1 MLLKGKHRKVIF
13 LYVSILLITA
23 AGLGMALG
31 MIIAVNKNTMDMDE
45 LIASRPAIPSRV
57 LDINGN
63 LITEFFSDE
72 KREILPI
79 NSLPENLI
87 YAVLTREDTP
97 FFEHNG
103 FSFTGFL
110 RAFLQTTRYIVTGKG
125 SLQGASTITMQLAGA
140 RHADRTDITLN
151 RKLKELWWAYQIER
165 RFTKLEILEQY
176 LNSVYFGHNTYGVE
190 AASQF
195 FFGHTSVENTPA
207 ESVMLAI
214 QLAGSGL
221 YSPIIKPD
229 AARTRQR
236 QILDQMVNA
245 DFITRDEADTSFQDY
260 WNDFDWSRSPSDSPY
275 FDRLAE
281 DKAPYFSEY
290 IRQEIEQYLFGQQ
303 NIYKDGYVIHTTLNL
318 DYQAIADQEIAKGLS
333 QWNLK
338 YQKDRKAK
346 MNYSS
351 NSLVETIDLL
361 SLAFGIPGIQ
371 VAGVQNSRQARRYFE
386 NELTPLLDTLSM
398 TYGISNLKSLT
409 NLAYKD
415 AKSHAQMNN
424 VETALITI
432 DNKNGYIL
440 AMVGGS
446 EFNRNNQF
454 NRAMNAYVMPGSAF
468 KPLYYAEAISSGTY
482 TPASL
487 IYDGPE
493 QFVSPDG
500 TLYVPGNYFGRWHG
514 YVRLREALARSLNI
528 PALIVLES
536 IGFDAAIARS
546 AALLGITDPQEI
558 GQTFD
563 RFYPLGLG
571 TLSVTPVSLARA
583 YATMGNRG
591 HAVEPLAI
599 RYIEDRD
606 GNIIVNPERELRRAQ
621 TQRDLQVL
629 SPQASYVMAS
639 LLQSTVSMGTLAYAR
654 RTVGG
659 FDGMPIAGKTGTTQN
674 WTDAWTV
681 GFSPYYTTVIW
692 IGFDKR
698 GNSLGTDQTGATS
711 TGPVWAHY
719 MKAIHENLPRIDF
732 PKPGTGIVE
741 VQIDRR
747 TGMRPDKDTPRKH
760 RISEVFIAGTEPRA
774 SSPLAAFEA
783 EQEETQT
790 IRIAVDSSTL
800 NINDPTISSNTTR
813 DLFEELGIEPLYLY
827 EESSSPPNS
836 ESYDISSSILD

>member
-1 MLLKGKHRKVIF
+1 M
-13 LYVSILLITA
+13 IL
-23 AGLGMALG
+23 
-31 MIIAVNKNTMDMDE
+31 AVNKNTMDMEE

-87 YAVLTREDTP
+87 HAVLTREDAP
-97 FFEHNG
+97 FFKHNG

-110 RAFLQTTRYIVTGKG
+110 RALMHTTRYMATGKG

-140 RHADRTDITLN
+140 RHADRTDISLK

-229 AARTRQR
+229 AARTRQQ
-236 QILDQMVNA
+236 QILEQMVNA
-245 DFITRDEADTSFQDY
+245 GFITRDAADTSFKDY
-260 WNDFDWSRSPSDSPY
+260 WNDFDWSRAPSDSPY
-275 FDRLAE
+275 FARLA
-281 DKAPYFSEY
+281 DDRAPYFSEY
-290 IRQEIEQYLFGQQ
+290 IRQEIEQHLFGQQ
-303 NIYKDGYVIHTTLNL
+303 DIYKEGYVIHTTLNL
-318 DYQAIADQEIAKGLS
+318 DYQTIADQEIAKGLS
-333 QWNLK
+333 QWNLN
-338 YQKDRKAK
+338 YQKDRTSK

-351 NSLVETIDLL
+351 TNLIETIDLL
-361 SLAFGIPGIQ
+361 SLAFGIPDIQ
-371 VAGVQNSRQARRYFE
+371 VAGVQNTRQARRYLE

-398 TYGISNLKSLT
+398 SYGMSNLKSLT
-409 NLAYKD
+409 KLIYKD
-415 AKSHAQMNN
+415 VKSHAQMNN

-432 DNKNGYIL
+432 DNRTGYIL

-454 NRAMNAYVMPGSAF
+454 NRAMSAYVMPGSAF
-468 KPLYYAEAISSGTY
+468 KPLYFAEAISSGTY

-514 YVRLREALARSLNI
+514 YVRLREALAKSLNI

-536 IGFDAAIARS
+536 IGFDAAIDRA

-571 TLSVTPVSLARA
+571 TLSVTPVSLTRA
-583 YATMGNRG
+583 YATIANRG
-591 HAVEPLAI
+591 RAVEPLAI

-606 GNIIVNPERELRRAQ
+606 GNIIVNPERELRKTQ
-621 TQRDLQVL
+621 EQRDIQVL
-629 SPQASYVMAS
+629 SPQASYIMSS
-639 LLQSTVSMGTLAYAR
+639 LLQSTVRAGTLAYAR
-654 RTVGG
+654 RIAGG

-681 GFSPYYTTVIW
+681 GFSPYYTTTIW

-698 GNSLGTDQTGATS
+698 GNSLGPNQTGATS

-719 MKAIHENLPRIDF
+719 MKAIHEDLPRVDF
-732 PKPGTGIVE
+732 PKPGSGIVE

-747 TGMRPDKDTPRKH
+747 TGMLPDKDTPKQH
-760 RISEVFIAGTEPRA
+760 LISEVFIAGTEPR
-774 SSPLAAFEA
+774 SRSPLVVFEA
-783 EQEETQT
+783 EQEETQA
-790 IRIAVDSSTL
+790 IRIAIDSSTL
-800 NINDPTISSNTTR
+800 NINDPTTSSNTTR
-813 DLFEELGIEPLYLY
+813 DLFEELGIEPLYLN
-827 EESSSPPNS
+827 EESSSTPNPAS
-836 ESYDISSSILD
+836 SDINTSILD